1 MGYLKIAGKVMTYNE
16 YKDKIEFYKNHGR
29 N

>member
-16 YKDKIEFYKNHGR
+16 YKDKIEDYKKHGI